1 VIRQLMKIYL
11 SFFILSLLLY
21 SCVSAAQSPSS
32 DPIEQGILGT
42 VVVREGNLMP
52 SPDRKSKPQTNPKK
66 KVSPRELLIYELTNL
81 SQVKA
86 NGVFY
91 ADLKT
96 KPVAKAIAG
105 EDGIFQVFLKPG
117 RYSVFSQEP
126 QGLYANQFDGD
137 GNIFPVEVVADRLT
151 LVEFVI
157 DYNASY

>member
-1 VIRQLMKIYL
+1 MKFFF
-11 SFFILSLLLY
+11 SFLFCLVFMSGLT
-21 SCVSAAQSPSS
+21 VAQTL
-32 DPIEQGILGT
+32 DDNIKQGILGT

-52 SPDRKSKPQTNPKK
+52 APSRAGKPKANNKGKTQR
-66 KVSPRELLIYELTNL
+66 RELLIYELTNL

-86 NGVFY
+86 NGTFY
-91 ADLKT
+91 TEVQT

-117 RYSVFSQEP
+117 LYSLFSQEP

-157 DYNASY
+157 SYNASY